1 MIKPPLDGGS
11 TSPHKGGSSPSKGR
25 CSNPPLDGGST
36 SPHKGGCSNQTKG
49 KGDNK
54 MDLDVITEKLKRMM
68 ESTIVMIL
76 KMMPTENAEGLTRT
90 KNQNEHH
97 HGHHV
102 RAAELDRLGG
112 NAGDA
117 NFGFVAII
125 VSTIGSATNH
135 FVLIAHQDRK
145 KEQHRLLHH
154 DR

>member
-1 MIKPPLDGGS
+1 MGGV
-11 TSPHKGGSSPSKGR
+11 PHPTKEDVRTEP
-25 CSNPPLDGGST
+25 
-36 SPHKGGCSNQTKG
+36 KG
-49 KGDNK
+49 KGNND
-54 MDLDVITEKLKRMM
+54 MDLDVTVKMERMM
-68 ESTIVMIL
+68 GSRIGTIP
-76 KMMPTENAEGLTRT
+76 KMMPKENAEELTRM
-90 KNQNEHH
+90 KNWNEHH
-97 HGHHV
+97 QGHHV

-135 FVLIAHQDRK
+135 YVLIAHQDRK